1 MKKSDTI
8 TQFFMHHTVIV
19 EFAAIVLVAAI
30 VSVFLARLASF
41 FRPRLAKT
49 AHVWDDSFIESIY
62 MPVMLY
68 IWLNVAVLFIQVI
81 VAQFVEL
88 KAFGHYFST
97 IKVLL
102 ILVAF
107 FWFLFRYAS
116 KVEEKLLLKQ
126 ELNRRFLKD
135 KTNIHAVALVV
146 RILLGVFLVLTVFES
161 LGGKI
166 TSFLALGGFGT
177 LAISFAAKD
186 SIANLFGG
194 IMIYWDRP
202 FSVGDWIRSP
212 DRDIEGTVEQ
222 IGWRLTR
229 IRTFDKRPLY
239 VPNGVFS
246 IISVENAQ
254 KMWNRRIKSTIGLR
268 YCDAD
273 KIKAILKDIET
284 MLRSHEEIDPNQM
297 LMVNFFEFG
306 ASSLNFFIYVFTK
319 TTEWMKFEAIRQD
332 VFLKTIAIIAQHGAE
347 CAFPTTTISLPDE
360 LKVRQFKEV

>member
-8 TQFFMHHTVIV
+8 TQFFIQNTVIV
-19 EFAAIVLVAAI
+19 EFFAIVLVAAI
-30 VSVFLARLASF
+30 VSLCISKLVRF

-49 AHVWDDSFIESIY
+49 SHVWDDSFIDSIY

-68 IWLNVAVLFIQVI
+68 IWLNVVVLFIQVLI
-81 VAQFVEL
+81 AQFVEL
-88 KAFGHYFST
+88 KPFEHYFST
-97 IKVLL
+97 AKVLL
-102 ILVAF
+102 ILVVF
-107 FWFLFRYAS
+107 FWFLFRYTS

-146 RILLGVFLVLTVFES
+146 RIVLGVFLVLTVFES
-161 LGGKI
+161 LGGRV
-166 TSFLALGGFGT
+166 TSFLAVGGFGT

-194 IMIYWDRP
+194 MMIYWDRP

-246 IISVENAQ
+246 TISVENAQ
-254 KMWNRRIKSTIGLR
+254 KMWNRRIKTTIGLR

-273 KIKAILKDIET
+273 KIEVILKDVEA
-284 MLRSHEEIDPNQM
+284 MLRAHEDIDANQM

-306 ASSLNFFIYVFTK
+306 ASSLNFFIYTFTK
-319 TTEWMKFEAIRQD
+319 TVEWAKFEAVRQD